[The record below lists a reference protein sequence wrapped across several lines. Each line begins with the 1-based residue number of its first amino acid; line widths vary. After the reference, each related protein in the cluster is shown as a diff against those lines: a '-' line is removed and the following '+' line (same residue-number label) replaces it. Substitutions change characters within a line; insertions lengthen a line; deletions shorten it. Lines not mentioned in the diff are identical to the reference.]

1 MIYDMFIRRPRL
13 AMVISILIVVVGAIS
28 IYSIPVSQYPTIAPP
43 TVQVNATYIGA
54 DALTVEESVGQLVE
68 GAVNGVDGM
77 RYMKSSS
84 SSDGTYSL
92 TVYFDLTTDPDINA
106 VNVQN
111 RISTIESKLPQE
123 VRDQGV
129 NVTKKAGDLL
139 QAISFYSPD
148 ETHDGLFISNYV
160 TINIVD
166 ELKRIPGVGDASVFG
181 AQDYSMRIWLDPVK
195 LRALNLTAE
204 DVISAVQSQNK
215 QAAVGRIGAAPLA
228 ADQQLQLTV
237 TAKGRLNTVEEFQNI
252 VLRANPDG
260 SVVHLR
266 NVARV
271 ELSSA
276 SYDIL
281 AEYNQQPTAMVGI
294 YLSPGAN
301 AVAVS
306 EAVNERIAFLAE
318 RFPED
323 LTYISIFDTSL
334 FVNEMISKVI
344 HTLLEA
350 FVLVTIVVYV
360 FLGKFRATLIPL
372 IAVPVSII
380 GAVAVAFMMGYTAN
394 TISLLAL
401 VLAIGIV
408 VDDAIIV
415 VENVERIMHEHP
427 DLTPAQATSKA
438 VSEIAAPVLAT
449 TLVLLSVFVPVAFLP
464 GSSGVLF
471 REFAVSIS
479 AAMVISTIN
488 ALSLSPALC
497 AILMKSEDLTGV
509 MAKVSKK
516 IDDVGHGYAGLI
528 KRIAK
533 MSLLSLP
540 VVVGFALFG
549 LLIVSNTPDGFVPD
563 EDKGYAMVLVNL
575 PPGASRNRTEAVMR
589 KADDIIRKDPA
600 VNSTTMVIGLDL
612 LAGGGSSPNA
622 GVFFV
627 KLKDYEERPSRELS
641 SFAFVYRT
649 YGALAGIPEAT
660 FFPVNPAAIDGLGT
674 VGGFEFIMEAL
685 EGQDPT
691 VLAQI
696 SRSLIVAANEAP
708 DIASFFTTFNANTPQ
723 LNVKLDRER
732 AQVLGLNVASV
743 YNALQATLGGYYIN
757 DFNLYGRTWTV
768 RLQAEQK
775 YRSGVEDIGSI
786 FVRSDTGEMVELS
799 SVVHTELSR
808 GANTITRYN
817 NYRAV
822 AFNGNAAPGA
832 GLGEALT
839 AMDGVAAKALPKGYA
854 YEWTGLALEQKEA
867 AGQTALVLGLAF
879 LFAYLFLVAL
889 YESWNTPIPVLLSVA
904 PALAGALLSLWIF
917 GLAFDL
923 YAQIGMV
930 ILIALAGKNAILM
943 NEFSLEKR
951 IDGMGIYESAI
962 EGARLRFRPVMMTS
976 LAFSAGLV
984 PLVIASGPGAGAM
997 VAVGVPVLAGM
1008 LFSATIGIFL
1018 IPTLY
1023 VSFQWMREKAGWTI
1037 EEGRAA
1043 RGSGGELA
1051 IDAKEDKPS
1060 EN

>member
-13 AMVISILIVVVGAIS
+13 AMVISIIIVVLGAIS

-43 TVQVNATYIGA
+43 TVQVNAVYIGA
-54 DALTVEESVGQLVE
+54 DALTMEESVAQLIE

-92 TVYFDLTTDPDINA
+92 TVYFDLTTNPDINA

-111 RISTIESKLPQE
+111 RVSTVESKLPQE

-139 QAISFYSPD
+139 QAMSFYSPNQ
-148 ETHDGLFISNYV
+148 THDGLFISNYV

-166 ELKRIPGVGDASVFG
+166 ELKRISGVGDASVFG
-181 AQDYSMRIWLDPVK
+181 AQDYSMRIWIDPPK
-195 LRALNLTAE
+195 LRALNLTAD
-204 DVISAVQSQNK
+204 DVIAAVQSQNK
-215 QAAVGRIGAAPLA
+215 QAAVGRIGAAPVA

-252 VLRANPDG
+252 LLRANPDG
-260 SVVHLR
+260 SVVRLR

-271 ELSSA
+271 ELSTA
-276 SYDIL
+276 SFDVM
-281 AEYNQQPTAMVGI
+281 AEFNQQPTAMVGI

-306 EAVNERIAFLAE
+306 EAVNQRVAELSE

-323 LTYISIFDTSL
+323 LTYESVFDNSL
-334 FVNEMISKVI
+334 FVNEMIKKVI
-344 HTLLEA
+344 TTLLEA
-350 FVLVTIVVYV
+350 FVLVTIVVFV
-360 FLGKFRATLIPL
+360 FLGRLRATLIPL

-380 GAVAVAFMMGYTAN
+380 GAVAVAYMLGFTAN

-415 VENVERIMHEHP
+415 VENVERVMHEEP

-438 VSEIAAPVLAT
+438 VGEIAGPVLAIT
-449 TLVLLSVFVPVAFLP
+449 FVLLSVFVPVAFLP

-471 REFAVSIS
+471 REFAVTIS
-479 AAMVISTIN
+479 AAMVLSAVN
-488 ALSLSPALC
+488 ALTLAPALC
-497 AILMKSEDLTGV
+497 AILMRSGNLTGV
-509 MAKVSKK
+509 MAKVSGG
-516 IDDVGHGYAGLI
+516 IDGLGHGYANIIKKSAKMAAVSIPAVIAFGLI
-528 KRIAK
+528 SFWI
-533 MSLLSLP
+533 
-540 VVVGFALFG
+540 VG
-549 LLIVSNTPDGFVPD
+549 NTPDGFVPD

-575 PPGASRNRTEAVMR
+575 PPGASLNRTDKVMR
-589 KADDIIRKDPA
+589 EAEVIIKNDPS
-600 VNSTTMVIGLDL
+600 VESTTMVMGLDL
-612 LAGGGSSPNA
+612 LSGGGSSPNA
-622 GVFFV
+622 GVIFV
-627 KLKDYEERPSRELS
+627 KLKDYEDRTSADLT

-674 VGGFEFIMEAL
+674 VGGFEFIMESL

-691 VLAQI
+691 VMAQVA
-696 SRSLIVAANEAP
+696 RSLTVAANGSP
-708 DIASFFTTFNANTPQ
+708 DLAAFFTSFNANTPQ
-723 LNVKLDRER
+723 LDIKLDRDR
-732 AQVLGLNVASV
+732 AQVLGLNIASV

-757 DFNLYGRTWTV
+757 DFNLYGRTWSV
-768 RLQAEQK
+768 RLQAEEE
-775 YRSGVEDIGSI
+775 YRSGPEDINSI

-799 SVVHTELSR
+799 SVVTTELSR

-822 AFNGNAAPGA
+822 AFNGNAAPGV
-832 GLGEALT
+832 GLGQSLA
-839 AMDGVAAKALPKGYA
+839 AMDEVAVKALPKGYA

-867 AGQTALVLGLAF
+867 AGQTAIVLGLAF

-904 PALAGALLSLWIF
+904 PALAGALGSLWLF
-917 GLAFDL
+917 NLSFDL

-951 IDGMGIYESAI
+951 IEGMTIFESAV

-984 PLVIASGPGAGAM
+984 PLVISTGPGAGAM
-997 VAVGVPVLAGM
+997 VAVGIPVLAGM
-1008 LFSATIGIFL
+1008 VVSFTVGIFL

-1023 VSFQWMREKAGWTI
+1023 ISFQWMREKTGWTI

-1043 RGSGGELA
+1043 KGLPSL
-1051 IDAKEDKPS
+1051 ED
-1060 EN
+1060 